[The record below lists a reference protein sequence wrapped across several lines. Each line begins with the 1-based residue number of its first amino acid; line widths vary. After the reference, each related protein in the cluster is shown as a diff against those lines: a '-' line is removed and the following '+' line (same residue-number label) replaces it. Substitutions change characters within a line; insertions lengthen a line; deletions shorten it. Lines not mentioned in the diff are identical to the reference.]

1 MWDKENKEEVKE
13 KKMLRKIKNKF
24 KVNKLFVYIFLNSFY
39 LFFFMVQGLDNFKIC
54 KISINFNYIWFSFIF
69 FIVKPNKRK

>member
-1 MWDKENKEEVKE
+1 
-13 KKMLRKIKNKF
+13 MLRKIKNKF

-54 KISINFNYIWFSFIF
+54 KISINFNYI
-69 FIVKPNKRK
+69 